1 MGRKRADILSQEE
14 LTGPGEVVL
23 PSNQLVQP
31 GIYMG
36 QCFNNCG
43 YVMLKGSLQSCTP
56 MRECY
61 VCFQELLTSHAKPYG
76 TNCDRHSLT
85 WHSTFKCIMQCSLI
99 THYYVILNHYGKS
112 DWLHHGKQ
120 LDTFT
125 KRSFLTDLISIDLS
139 SNLYHNDV

>member
-1 MGRKRADILSQEE
+1 MLMMGVSLCGEE
-14 LTGPGEVVL
+14 ESRYTLTRGTNWPWRGSVAKQPAGPARYLYRSV
-23 PSNQLVQP
+23 
-31 GIYMG
+31 
-36 QCFNNCG
+36 FNNCG
-43 YVMLKGSLQSCTP
+43 YVMLKRSLQSCTP

-112 DWLHHGKQ
+112 GWLHHGKQ
-120 LDTFT
+120 LDKFT
-125 KRSFLTDLISIDLS
+125 KRSFFDRPYL
-139 SNLYHNDV
+139 N